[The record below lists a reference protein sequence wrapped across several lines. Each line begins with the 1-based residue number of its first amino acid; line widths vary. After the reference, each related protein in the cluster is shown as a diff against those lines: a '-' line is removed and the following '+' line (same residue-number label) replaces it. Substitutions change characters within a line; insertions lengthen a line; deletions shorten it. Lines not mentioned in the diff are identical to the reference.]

1 MVIRF
6 SKSIMEDILEDFTR
20 LTVECLYNKMPYQE
34 WKNLKK
40 LISENRFI
48 YFYPCEDLQAKQ
60 FMLASEKYHAT
71 QEGWHPHYYYY
82 INDNSFGQFFY
93 VHGDSYP
100 VSAIKW
106 DDGTIEKFNDEISYE
121 DILLG
126 RAEDD
131 MIKNDRWGSDMSIST
146 SQDYSNATITWSGDP
161 YSISTAYS
169 DGSWRTVATTDAL
182 ATKADKVEVTSL
194 SVEIDNMTK
203 SIEDLRNKFE
213 EFNTAAKE
221 KEKEKENDNM
231 SNSVFK
237 FDFGPVN
244 DTGRVSVSMYG
255 LAVRNRAGGWV
266 SYDKSSG
273 NIMNVDVVNSVNLIK
288 YLYKVPVAIK
298 DIRPGDTVV
307 HLGIP
312 VFVKKVLETGSM
324 LVVDVCDGEEKVI
337 MPIASPFGFNFYTK
351 IISLMDFSA
360 PATADNPFGNMWMLM
375 MMGDNGIDPMMLMM
389 MNGGKMDMSNPMMM
403 YMLMKDGN
411 TNDMLPLMLMMNNK

>member
-1 MVIRF
+1 
-6 SKSIMEDILEDFTR
+6 MEDVLENFT
-20 LTVECLYNKMPYQE
+20 LFTANNLYDKMPYQE

-60 FMLASEKYHAT
+60 FMLTSEKYHAT

-93 VHGDSYP
+93 VNGDYYP

-106 DDGTIEKFNDEISYE
+106 DNGTIEKFNDEISYE

-169 DGSWRTVATTDAL
+169 DGSWRAVATTDAL

-213 EFNTAAKE
+213 EFNTATKEKE

>member
-1 MVIRF
+1 MVIRY
-6 SKSIMEDILEDFTR
+6 SKEVMKYILEDFAQ
-20 LTVECLYNKMPYQE
+20 LTANNIFNKMPYQE
-34 WKNLKK
+34 WKDLKK

-48 YFYPCEDLQAKQ
+48 YFYPCEDTSDGK
-60 FMLASEKYHAT
+60 FKLASEKYHAT
-71 QEGWHPHYYYY
+71 QEGCHSHYYYY
-82 INDNSFGQFFY
+82 IRDNSFGQFFY

-126 RAEDD
+126 RAEKDMVLSNCVDACLTSTTTNPADTLAWAGSVNDSVYSLSSKWGDVITADD
-131 MIKNDRWGSDMSIST
+131 LD
-146 SQDYSNATITWSGDP
+146 
-161 YSISTAYS
+161 
-169 DGSWRTVATTDAL
+169 
-182 ATKADKVEVTSL
+182 TKADKIEVNMLSDAVASL
-194 SVEIDNMTK
+194 QK
-203 SIEDLRNKFE
+203 KFE
-213 EFNTAAKE
+213 DFSTTMRE
-221 KEKEKENDNM
+221 KEKEKENNNM

-255 LAVRNRAGGWV
+255 LAIRNRAGGWV
-266 SYDKSSG
+266 SYDKNSG
-273 NIMNVDVVNSVNLIK
+273 NIMNVDIMNSVNLIK

-312 VFVKKVLETGSM
+312 VFVSKVLETGSL
-324 LVVDVCDGEEKVI
+324 LVVDVYDGEEKII
-337 MPIASPFGFNFYTK
+337 MPTQNAFGFNFYTK
-351 IISLMDFSA
+351 IVSLMDFST
-360 PATADNPFGNMWMLM
+360 PATADSPFGNVWMLM
-375 MMGDNGIDPMMLMM
+375 MMGDGNIDPMMLMM

-411 TNDMLPLMLMMNNK
+411 ANDMLPLMLMMNNK

>member
-1 MVIRF
+1 M
-6 SKSIMEDILEDFTR
+6 LEDFTQ
-20 LTVECLYNKMPYQE
+20 LTTECLYNKMPYQE

-48 YFYPCEDLQAKQ
+48 YFYPCEDVSDGK
-60 FMLASEKYHAT
+60 FKLASVKYHAA
-71 QEGWHPHYYYY
+71 QEGWHPHYYYC
-82 INDNSFGQFFY
+82 IRDNSFGQFLY

-106 DDGTIEKFNDEISYE
+106 DDGTIEKFNNEVSYE
-121 DILLG
+121 DILFG
-126 RAEDD
+126 RAEKD
-131 MIKNDRWGSDMSIST
+131 MTLNDCLNACVLSAETNPNNTISWTSSVGSS
-146 SQDYSNATITWSGDP
+146 DYSLSSNW
-161 YSISTAYS
+161 
-169 DGSWRTVATTDAL
+169 VAVTTTDDL
-182 ATKADKVEVTSL
+182 DTKADKVEVNNL
-194 SVEIDNMTK
+194 SK
-203 SIEDLRNKFE
+203 AIEDLRNKFE
-213 EFNTAAKE
+213 ELNTGI
-221 KEKEKENDNM
+221 KEKEKENNNM

-255 LAVRNRAGGWV
+255 LAIRNRAGGWV
-266 SYDKSSG
+266 SYDKNSG
-273 NIMNVDVVNSVNLIK
+273 NIMNVDIMNSVNLIK

-312 VFVKKVLETGSM
+312 VFVSKVLETGSL
-324 LVVDVCDGEEKVI
+324 LVVDVYDGEEKII

-351 IISLMDFSA
+351 IVSLMDFST
-360 PATADNPFGNMWMLM
+360 PATADSPFGNMWMLM

>member
-1 MVIRF
+1 M
-6 SKSIMEDILEDFTR
+6 LEDFTR

-48 YFYPCEDLQAKQ
+48 YLYPCEDALDGK
-60 FMLASEKYHAT
+60 FKLASEKYHAT

-82 INDNSFGQFFY
+82 IKDNNFGQFFY
-93 VHGDSYP
+93 TNFESYP

-106 DDGTIEKFNDEISYE
+106 DDGTIQKINDEFTYE
-121 DILLG
+121 DIMLG
-126 RAEDD
+126 RVEED
-131 MIKNDRWGSDMSIST
+131 MIKNDHWTNNIAISA
-146 SQDYSNATITWSGDP
+146 QDSTEATITWQSGNP
-161 YSISTAYS
+161 YSISTYS
-169 DGSWRTVATTDAL
+169 DGKWSTVSTTDTL
-182 ATKADKVEVTSL
+182 ATKADKIEVTSL

-203 SIEDLRNKFE
+203 TIEDLRNKFE
-213 EFNTAAKE
+213 ELNTGI
-221 KEKEKENDNM
+221 KEKEKENNNM

-255 LAVRNRAGGWV
+255 LAIRNRAGGWV
-266 SYDKSSG
+266 SYDKNSG
-273 NIMNVDVVNSVNLIK
+273 NIMNVDIMNSVNLIK

-312 VFVKKVLETGSM
+312 VFVSKVLETGSL
-324 LVVDVCDGEEKVI
+324 LVVDVYDGEEKII

-351 IISLMDFSA
+351 IVSLMDFST
-360 PATADNPFGNMWMLM
+360 PATADSPFGNMWMLM
-375 MMGDNGIDPMMLMM
+375 MTGDNGIDPMMLML

-403 YMLMKDGN
+403 YMLMNKSNSSDI
-411 TNDMLPLMLMMNNK
+411 LPLIMMANMSK

>member
-1 MVIRF
+1 
-6 SKSIMEDILEDFTR
+6 MEDVLKDFTQ
-20 LTVECLYNKMPYQE
+20 LTSYNIFNKMPYQE

-48 YFYPCEDLQAKQ
+48 YFYPCEDTSDGK
-60 FMLASEKYHAT
+60 FKLASEKYHAT
-71 QEGWHPHYYYY
+71 QEGWHPHYYYC
-82 INDNSFGQFFY
+82 IRDNSFGQFFY
-93 VHGDSYP
+93 FHGDSYP
-100 VSAIKW
+100 ISAIKW
-106 DDGTIEKFNDEISYE
+106 DNGTIEKFNDEITYE

-131 MIKNDRWGSDMSIST
+131 MIKNDRWGSAMSIST
-146 SQDYSNATITWSGDP
+146 SQDSANATITWSDSP
-161 YSISTAYS
+161 CSVSTYS
-169 DGSWRTVATTDAL
+169 DGTWRAVATTDAL

-194 SVEIDNMTK
+194 SVEIDSMTK

-213 EFNTAAKE
+213 EFNTAA

-255 LAVRNRAGGWV
+255 LAIRNRAGGWV
-266 SYDKSSG
+266 SYDKNSG
-273 NIMNVDVVNSVNLIK
+273 NIMNVDIMNSVNLIK

-312 VFVKKVLETGSM
+312 VFVSKVLETGSL
-324 LVVDVCDGEEKVI
+324 LVVDVYDGEEKII
-337 MPIASPFGFNFYTK
+337 MPTRNAFGFNFYTK
-351 IISLMDFSA
+351 IVSLMDFST
-360 PATADNPFGNMWMLM
+360 PATADSPFGNMWMLM

>member
-6 SKSIMEDILEDFTR
+6 SKEIMEDMLEDFTR

-48 YFYPCEDLQAKQ
+48 YFYPCEDEKDGK
-60 FMLASEKYHAT
+60 FKLASEKYHAT

-82 INDNSFGQFFY
+82 IRDNSFGQFFY
-93 VHGDSYP
+93 DNFESYP

-106 DDGTIEKFNDEISYE
+106 VDGTIQKFNDNFTYE
-121 DILLG
+121 DVMFG
-126 RAEDD
+126 RAEED
-131 MIKNDRWGSDMSIST
+131 MTKNDRWGATSISA
-146 SQDYSNATITWSGDP
+146 SQDSADTVLTWSGSP
-161 YSISTAYS
+161 CSVSTYS
-169 DGSWRTVATTDAL
+169 DGNWATVATTNKIDA
-182 ATKADKVEVTSL
+182 KADKLEVNAL
-194 SVEIDNMTK
+194 SK

-213 EFNTAAKE
+213 EFNTAA

-255 LAVRNRAGGWV
+255 LAIRNRAGGWV
-266 SYDKSSG
+266 SYDKGSG
-273 NIMNVDVVNSVNLIK
+273 NIMNVDIMNSVNLIK

-312 VFVKKVLETGSM
+312 VFVSKVLETGSL
-324 LVVDVCDGEEKVI
+324 LVVDVYDGEEKVI
-337 MPIASPFGFNFYTK
+337 MPIASPFGFKFYTK
-351 IISLMDFSA
+351 IISLMDLLNRLQ
-360 PATADNPFGNMWMLM
+360 DN
-375 MMGDNGIDPMMLMM
+375 
-389 MNGGKMDMSNPMMM
+389 
-403 YMLMKDGN
+403 
-411 TNDMLPLMLMMNNK
+411 